1 VFSSKNFSKT
11 HIGFLASS
19 LAFVDTVGL
28 IWNFVVYK
36 CLPLMGY
43 GLDIVVPFTCF
54 TFQWISRVLQ
64 QIPLYVQLLITLV
77 NYLKVISPFKHKYLN
92 KKSTILQIIFTM
104 IICDGFINSTN
115 MFRYLS
121 FKKMLLNSSSSNQ
134 STMQTIVSCG
144 SSNTMG
150 IVSNFIT
157 SLLRS
162 FIPSIMM
169 VVLNYLTFVH
179 LINSKKKFAS
189 NLKKEKAFAKVL
201 FILDIIFFIFNVP
214 LSCTEILT
222 AVFKNIL
229 LLPANNKAMALA
241 NLLHGFANT
250 WAYFFYVMPFF
261 INLIFNQA
269 FKRELFLILKHRNRE
284 YISNSKSVFA
294 NSVIKY

>member
-1 VFSSKNFSKT
+1 MFSSKNFRKT

-28 IWNFVVYK
+28 VWNFLVYK
-36 CLPLMGY
+36 YLPLVGY
-43 GLDIVVPFTCF
+43 SLDVVAPFTCF

-64 QIPLYVQLLITLV
+64 QMPLYVQFLITLV
-77 NYLKVISPFKHKYLN
+77 NYLKVISPYDHKYLN
-92 KKSTILQIIFTM
+92 RKSMVSLIIFIM
-104 IICDGFINSTN
+104 FICEGFVNSSN

-121 FKKMLLNSSSSNQ
+121 FKKIMVNTSGNESLMHTS
-134 STMQTIVSCG
+134 VSCG

-150 IVSNFIT
+150 IVSNFAT

-162 FIPSIMM
+162 FIPSILMA
-169 VVLNYLTFVH
+169 VLEYLTFVH
-179 LINSKKKFAS
+179 LINSKKKFAT

-222 AVFKNIL
+222 AVLKNIL

-241 NLLHGFANT
+241 NLLHGFANS
-250 WAYFFYVMPFF
+250 WAYVFYLMPFF
-261 INLIFNQA
+261 INLIFNHV
-269 FKRELFLILKHRNRE
+269 FKRELFFILKSNRNFM
-284 YISNSKSVFA
+284 SNSKSIFA
-294 NSVIKY
+294 NSIIVKY